1 MANLSLYHLF
11 LVVLSFHF
19 MSYNTANSTLVTT
32 SSYNGATNF
41 IRISCRATLYPVLC
55 YQSLSVY
62 ASKIQQNER
71 QLAKAALSVSLAKAR
86 FTTMFVSKLTKVSG
100 IKTRELR
107 AVQDC
112 MDNMGD
118 TVDQLSRSLEEL
130 SHMNRIHGGQDF
142 MWHMS
147 NVQTWVSAALTNE
160 NTCSDG
166 FAGNFMEGNVKAVVN
181 RRIVTVA
188 QVTSNAL
195 ALVNRFAERH
205 QAAAVTNLP

>member
-1 MANLSLYHLF
+1 MANLSLFYLF

-19 MSYNTANSTLVTT
+19 MSYNVAESTLVTT
-32 SSYNGATNF
+32 DSFDGATNF
-41 IRISCRATLYPVLC
+41 IRVSCRATLYPVLC

-62 ASKIQQNER
+62 ATKIQQNER
-71 QLAKAALSVSLAKAR
+71 QLAKAALAVSLGKAR
-86 FTTMFVSKLTKVSG
+86 FTTMFVSKLTKVTG
-100 IKTRELR
+100 IRTRELR

-112 MDNMGD
+112 IDNMGD
-118 TVDQLSRSLEEL
+118 TVDQLSRSLDEL
-130 SHMNRIHGGQDF
+130 NHINRFRGGQDF

-166 FAGNFMEGNVKAVVN
+166 FSGNFMEGNVKATVK

-205 QAAAVTNLP
+205 QAAVTNMP

>member
-1 MANLSLYHLF
+1 MANPSLFYLF
-11 LVVLSFHF
+11 LVVLSFYS
-19 MSYNTANSTLVTT
+19 MSYNIAESTLVTT
-32 SSYNGATNF
+32 DSYNGATNF

-55 YQSLSVY
+55 YQSLSIY

-86 FTTMFVSKLTKVSG
+86 FTTMFVSKLTKVSR
-100 IKTRELR
+100 IRTRELR

-112 MDNMGD
+112 IDNLGD

-130 SHMNRIHGGQDF
+130 NHMNSIHGGQDF

-166 FAGNFMEGNVKAVVN
+166 FSGHFMEGNVKAVVKK
-181 RRIVTVA
+181 RIVTVA

-195 ALVNRFAERH
+195 ALVNRFAETH
-205 QAAAVTNLP
+205 QAAAADMP